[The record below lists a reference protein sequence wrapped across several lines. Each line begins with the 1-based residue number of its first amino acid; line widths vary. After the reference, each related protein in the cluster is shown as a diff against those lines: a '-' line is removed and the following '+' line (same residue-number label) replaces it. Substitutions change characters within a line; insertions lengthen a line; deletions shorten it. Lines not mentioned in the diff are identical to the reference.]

1 MNSKNLKKTY
11 VQTYEKFFLEN
22 QTIISAPFVIN
33 RSGDILNNYSGVSI
47 KQKIPLRMYM
57 GYTKSATKGISVNKV
72 YHLDI
77 GEYQYIESNAVE
89 YAPYFT
95 DINKELEKK
104 YGKLLPEGEG
114 IHINILSELPRGA
127 GLWFGSVL
135 ALLFGV
141 TIQKIF
147 WKINIQHLE
156 EIQNKNINEVINDHY
171 SDFHKIMKDA
181 LYFDTL
187 IYGMISTGTKL
198 ATFFDG
204 YYPII
209 SFSDDG
215 DKSLLSEEEIIKRCY
230 GFKLNHLF
238 PWLRENPYLP
248 IDYSVIYSGKPV
260 LLEQIAGNKY
270 KANKTINK
278 TIKSDFKKIFSN
290 LFSNS
295 HVHRIPAFYKYLIA
309 PETDEFDVTYG
320 KLMGSISLRILYYMS
335 KIYSEWYEEDHM
347 LQFLDALRKF
357 RQADC
362 VTRKSSKTYLKFIKV
377 FLESFSGPQWYIS
390 LSPNDSTIMWGSLL
404 AAMPLEWF
412 RKTLI
417 NAAEKVGMN
426 FVWSKIMYLSRI
438 DGVENQWLQCEQD
451 ISQWKYSE
459 FLNSSSCI
467 LKMADGKVY
476 LGDCETMI
484 NDHKKWILLDMIN
497 SKIYINGRK
506 LTSSDIHSQTAT
518 VDILK
523 VLINN
528 MGKDISNKEFAISS
542 YSKNKNDMQGKIIIP
557 LIELIQKEF
566 AKKLPLICKWSI
578 YDFYLKLNPSDI
590 DIAMIDKLNPQKS

>member
-22 QTIISAPFVIN
+22 QTIISAPFIIN

-57 GYTKSATKGISVNKV
+57 GYTRTANKGISINKI
-72 YHLDI
+72 YHLDV
-77 GEYQYIESNAVE
+77 GDYQYIESNAVE

-104 YGKLLPEGEG
+104 YGKLLSEWEG
-114 IHINILSELPRGA
+114 IQINILSELPRWV
-127 GLWFGSVL
+127 GLGFGSIL
-135 ALLFGV
+135 ALLLGV
-141 TIQKIF
+141 VVQKIF
-147 WKINIQHLE
+147 WNIDIQKIE
-156 EIQNKNINEVINDHY
+156 DIQNKNINEVINDHY
-171 SDFHKIMKDA
+171 SEFHKIMIDA
-181 LYFDTL
+181 LHFDKS

-198 ATFFDG
+198 ATFFNG
-204 YYPII
+204 YYPVV

-215 DKSLLSEEEIIKRCY
+215 DKSLLSEEEIIKRSY
-230 GFKLNHLF
+230 GFRLNSLF

-260 LLEQIAGNKY
+260 LLEQIAGNNY
-270 KANKTINK
+270 KTNRAINK
-278 TIKSDFKKIFSN
+278 TVKSDFKKMFGN
-290 LFSNS
+290 LFSNL
-295 HVHRIPAFYKYLIA
+295 HVNRIPTFYKHLVS

-320 KLMGSISLRILYYMS
+320 KLMGSISLKILHYMS

-347 LQFLDALRKF
+347 LQFLDSLRKF

-377 FLESFSGPQWYIS
+377 FLESFNGPQWYIS

-417 NAAEKVGMN
+417 NAAEKVSMD
-426 FVWSKIMYLSRI
+426 FVWSKIIYLNRI
-438 DGVENQWLQCEQD
+438 DGVENEWVKCEQD
-451 ISQWKYSE
+451 IAQWRYSE
-459 FLNSSSCI
+459 FLNSSSCV
-467 LKMADGKVY
+467 LKMGDGKVY

-484 NDHKKWILLDMIN
+484 NDHKKWILLDMLN
-497 SKIYINGRK
+497 NKIYINGRK

-523 VLINN
+523 ILMENI
-528 MGKDISNKEFAISS
+528 GKDISNKEFAVSS

-566 AKKLPLICKWSI
+566 GKKLPLVCKGSI

-590 DIAMIDKLNPQKS
+590 DIAMIDKLNP